1 MLCCLV
7 FFFLML
13 RRPPRSTRTDTL
25 FPYTTLFRSPYPKP
39 LRRWRTRAIRE
50 PKSEPRAV
58 GGVAPTYAI
67 RVSCPFAMP
76 MRPLV
81 GRGYAPDT
89 RPVSEAGA
97 PMVHAFEPRLKSRT
111 KNRRGRSPDQPAPR
125 TRNTGRQG

>member
-25 FPYTTLFRSPYPKP
+25 FPYTTLFRAPYPKP

-89 RPVSEAGA
+89 RAVSEAVA
-97 PMVHAFEPRLKSRT
+97 PMVNACEPRIKSRS
-111 KNRRGRSPDQPAPR
+111 KKIGRAHV
-125 TRNTGRQG
+125 

>member
-67 RVSCPFAMP
+67 RVSFPLAMP
-76 MRPLV
+76 IRPPV
-81 GRGYAPDT
+81 GRGYAPDN
-89 RPVSEAGA
+89 RAVSEAVA
-97 PMVHAFEPRLKSRT
+97 PLVYECRSERH
-111 KNRRGRSPDQPAPR
+111 RGGQESVRECRSTYSPLQ
-125 TRNTGRQG
+125 